1 MEEVKTKF
9 KIGQIIRHKLFNYT
23 GVIFDID
30 PTYEGTEEWYEKVA
44 ETKPPKDKPWC
55 HILVSDDEK
64 TTYVA
69 EKNIEEVL
77 DPKPIKEFI
86 SKQSLPVH
94 VGITGPVSYTH
105 LTLPTTPYV

>member
-1 MEEVKTKF
+1 M
-9 KIGQIIRHKLFNYT
+9 FNYT

-77 DPKPIKEFI
+77 DPKPINHSMVQYIFEKFDGKEYQLKF
-86 SKQSLPVH
+86 KAN
-94 VGITGPVSYTH
+94 
-105 LTLPTTPYV
+105 